1 MRAAACCILLRH
13 DAVRLLQQFAGVAML
28 LLLLLLPLC
37 CVCVIKVQATL
48 EHNVVVAA
56 AVAGAGH

>member
-13 DAVRLLQQFAGVAML
+13 DAVRLLQQFAGVA
-28 LLLLLLPLC
+28 LLLLPLC